1 MIEVVMLLDS
11 LNLFFVKY
19 NVGLNNVFRGN
30 FVNLLVVFVILVMNF
45 GMSIEVLL
53 LLEVWILG
61 IWDGFL
67 FMGVF

>member
-1 MIEVVMLLDS
+1 MLLDS

-19 NVGLNNVFRGN
+19 NVGLNNVFREN

>member
-1 MIEVVMLLDS
+1 MLLDS

>member
-1 MIEVVMLLDS
+1 MLLDS
-11 LNLFFVKY
+11 LNFFFVKY